1 MTRATP
7 PASSAVSPPAATA
20 RAGVLLPAAL
30 VAAYYGA
37 YIAVM
42 SPATVSMALRVRQV
56 VDEGQRVS
64 TLSTVLS
71 VGAFAAAI
79 ASPLLGALSDRTTLR
94 FGKRRT
100 WLVIGPL
107 VGLAGLACIGLGGAV
122 WLLVVGWVLA
132 QAGWSGT
139 LMAAQAVLTERIEPG
154 MRGRVSGL
162 MGPAMPV
169 GMVAATLLV
178 SLLDSSPALMLLVPG
193 LIGVAG
199 AALLVAVV
207 PDAPADKTA
216 LPPFGPR
223 EFFSSFYVNP
233 RRYPAYAWAFASR
246 FLMFSG
252 VFIILTYQTYIVSD
266 RIGYGGDSTA
276 GKVFQSTLLLGA
288 GSIAASLLFGILDDR
303 TGRLKPWLRLAAVAS
318 AAGLLVMSVDSSF
331 GTFLTGMVLIGVAQ
345 GGYLSVDLPMVS
357 RVLPDPEHAA
367 QELGVYNL
375 ALVIPQMLIP
385 LYGSLIVG
393 ADDNYPPL
401 FVVGAACSALA
412 MATLAGVR
420 GVR

>member
-1 MTRATP
+1 MTRAIPTSSQVAAP
-7 PASSAVSPPAATA
+7 IPTTRASL
-20 RAGVLLPAAL
+20 LLPVAL

-42 SPATVSMALRVRQV
+42 SPPTISMALRVRDV
-56 VDEGQRVS
+56 VGEGRRVS

-94 FGKRRT
+94 LGKRRT

-107 VGLAGLACIGLGGAV
+107 VGLTGLACIGLGGAV

-162 MGPAMPV
+162 MGPAMPI

-178 SLLDSSPALMLLVPG
+178 SLFDFSPALMLLVPG

-199 AALLVAVV
+199 VALLVAVV
-207 PDAPADKTA
+207 PDGPADKST

-223 EFFSSFYVNP
+223 EFFSSFYVYP

-246 FLMFSG
+246 FLMFTG

-266 RIGYGGDSTA
+266 RVGYAGDSTA

-288 GSIAASLLFGILDDR
+288 GSLVASLLFGMLDDR
-303 TGRLKPWLRLAAVAS
+303 TGRLKPWLRLAALAS
-318 AAGLLVMSVDSSF
+318 AGGLLVMCVDSSF
-331 GTFLTGMVLIGVAQ
+331 GIFLTGMVLIGVAQ

-375 ALVIPQMLIP
+375 ALVVPQMLIP

-393 ADDNYPPL
+393 SHDDYPPL
-401 FVVGAACSALA
+401 FVVGAICSALA
-412 MATLAGVR
+412 IVSLAGVR
-420 GVR
+420 GVK

>member
-1 MTRATP
+1 MARTTP
-7 PASSAVSPPAATA
+7 PPRSVASPATATA
-20 RAGVLLPAAL
+20 RSDALVPAAL

-37 YIAVM
+37 YVAVM
-42 SPATVSMALRVRQV
+42 SPPTLSMALRVRDI
-56 VDEGQRVS
+56 VDKDQRVS

-71 VGAFAAAI
+71 IGAFAAAI
-79 ASPLLGALSDRTTLR
+79 ASPLLGTLSDRTTLR

-107 VGLAGLACIGLGGAV
+107 VGLAGLACIGLGGTV
-122 WLLVVGWVLA
+122 WLLIVGWVLA
-132 QAGWSGT
+132 QTGWSGT
-139 LMAAQAVLTERIEPG
+139 LMAAQAVLTERVDVR

-162 MGPAMPV
+162 MGSAMPI

-178 SLLDSSPALMLLVPG
+178 SLLDFSPALMLLVPG
-193 LIGVAG
+193 LLGVAG

-207 PDAPADKTA
+207 PDAPADKTS
-216 LPPFGPR
+216 LSPFGPR
-223 EFFSSFYVNP
+223 EFFSTFYVDP
-233 RRYPAYAWAFASR
+233 RRYPAYTWAFASR

-266 RIGYGGDSTA
+266 RVGYGGDSTA

-288 GSIAASLLFGILDDR
+288 GSVAASLLFGTLGDR
-303 TGRLKPWLRLAAVAS
+303 TGRLKPWLRLTAAAS
-318 AAGLLVMSVDSSF
+318 VTGLLVMCIDSSF
-331 GTFLTGMVLIGVAQ
+331 GIFLTGMALIGVAQ
-345 GGYLSVDLPMVS
+345 GGYLSDDLPMIS

-375 ALVIPQMLIP
+375 ALVVPQMLIP
-385 LYGSLIVG
+385 LYGSMIIG
-393 ADDNYPPL
+393 AGDNYPPL
-401 FVVGAACSALA
+401 FVVGAVCSALA
-412 MATLAGVR
+412 MVTLVGVR

>member
-1 MTRATP
+1 MSGTTP
-7 PASSAVSPPAATA
+7 TPSGTVSPPAAAA
-20 RAGVLLPAAL
+20 RAGALLPVAL
-30 VAAYYGA
+30 VAAYYGT

-42 SPATVSMALRVRQV
+42 SPPTVSLALRVRDV
-56 VDEGQRVS
+56 VGEDQRVS

-107 VGLAGLACIGLGGAV
+107 VGLTGLACIGLGGAV

-178 SLLDSSPALMLLVPG
+178 SLLDFSPVLMLLVPG

-199 AALLVAVV
+199 AVFLVAVV
-207 PDAPADKTA
+207 PDTST

-252 VFIILTYQTYIVSD
+252 V
-266 RIGYGGDSTA
+266 
-276 GKVFQSTLLLGA
+276 
-288 GSIAASLLFGILDDR
+288 
-303 TGRLKPWLRLAAVAS
+303 
-318 AAGLLVMSVDSSF
+318 
-331 GTFLTGMVLIGVAQ
+331 
-345 GGYLSVDLPMVS
+345 
-357 RVLPDPEHAA
+357 
-367 QELGVYNL
+367 
-375 ALVIPQMLIP
+375 
-385 LYGSLIVG
+385 
-393 ADDNYPPL
+393 
-401 FVVGAACSALA
+401 
-412 MATLAGVR
+412 
-420 GVR
+420 